1 MIRVR
6 LAVTASLALLMVA
19 GVLMG
24 QDGKSAQDDATP
36 PPTKAKGVLPKYFKS
51 LGLTDDQRQKVV
63 KVHAAYAAKL
73 ANLKEQMEQVAS
85 EERAE
90 LNKVLSDTQRVRLR
104 ELILKEPDASKD
116 VTAKEEKKSDK
127 VDAKK
132 DEKK

>member
-24 QDGKSAQDDATP
+24 QDGKSTQDDATP
-36 PPTKAKGVLPKYFKS
+36 APTKAKGVLPKYFKS

-63 KVHAAYAAKL
+63 KVHSAYAAKL
-73 ANLKEQMEQVAS
+73 ATLKEQMEQLAS
-85 EERAE
+85 EERGE
-90 LNKVLSDTQRVRLR
+90 LNKILSDTQRIRLR
-104 ELILKEPDASKD
+104 ELILKEPDSSKD
-116 VTAKEEKKSDK
+116 VTAKEEKKSDS
-127 VDAKK
+127 KK